1 LFTISLRSRS
11 RNEIYFQPL
20 KVCVAS
26 TNAGLFY
33 FMPIQIFKK
42 FKDVDSEIYLE
53 LNVNYEFE
61 KSIVLEIY
69 NNYLEEYS
77 RIFLNKQDIEEL
89 IIDLTKL
96 KNQL

>member
-1 LFTISLRSRS
+1 
-11 RNEIYFQPL
+11 
-20 KVCVAS
+20 
-26 TNAGLFY
+26 
-33 FMPIQIFKK
+33 MPIQIFKK